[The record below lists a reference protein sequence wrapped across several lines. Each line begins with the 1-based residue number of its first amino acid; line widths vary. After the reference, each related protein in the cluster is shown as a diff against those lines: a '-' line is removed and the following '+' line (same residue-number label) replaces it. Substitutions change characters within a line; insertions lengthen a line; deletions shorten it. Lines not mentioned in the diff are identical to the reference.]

1 MKKAIETLLFAG
13 GLVLASMSPIE
24 DTSTAPPYKYEVYKP
39 VYNNTVDVKLWGVS
53 EKTEQATE
61 ESATTTEYS
70 EDDIL
75 LLERVTM
82 SEASVEPYDCKV
94 ATCVTVLKR
103 AKKGKTISEVVYAP
117 YQYSVADNGYPTAEV
132 KEAVQDAIRM
142 EGEYPDGMIYFRADR
157 FHDFGTPYMVYGNHY
172 FSLEN

>member
-1 MKKAIETLLFAG
+1 MKKAIEKLLFVG

-24 DTSTAPPYKYEVYKP
+24 DTTTAPPYKYEAYKP
-39 VYNNTVDVKLWGVS
+39 VYNHSVDVKLWGVS
-53 EKTEQATE
+53 EKAEQTTE
-61 ESATTTEYS
+61 TTEYS

-103 AKKGKTISEVVYAP
+103 AKKGKSISEVVYAP

-132 KEAVQDAIRM
+132 KAAVQDAIRM
-142 EGEYPDGMIYFRADR
+142 EEEYPDGMIYFRADR
-157 FHDFGTPYMVYGNHY
+157 YHDFGKPYMVYGNHY
-172 FSLEN
+172 FSLED